1 MGMTASPSEN
11 KKEKT
16 FMKYTYALVLFEHYS
31 VTLSDKKALT
41 SKAAFLRSMSIKWS
55 NFSFTLINILMEK
68 EVENGWKALKRK
80 EKFNIHKIPNN
91 IHHRNI
97 NG

>member
-41 SKAAFLRSMSIKWS
+41 SKAAFLRSMSIK
-55 NFSFTLINILMEK
+55 
-68 EVENGWKALKRK
+68 
-80 EKFNIHKIPNN
+80 
-91 IHHRNI
+91 
-97 NG
+97 